1 MGPEITIFLLGTHW
15 QEHHNWLWQD
25 ARNGHCLIKDLLA
38 GTPKIDSGQIG
49 AARNCHFLMWSLLAG
64 APELALARLGP
75 EMVTFLLGASEQELQ
90 NRLWPDWGQKCSFYL
105 ALICRRTST
114 GSGQITRN
122 GNFLISGS
130 FAGASQ
136 LALNRLG
143 PDMVI
148 VSFGAYSQE
157 HQNWLARMQAR
168 KQRRLRTHACMNART
183 QAGR

>member
-1 MGPEITIFLLGTHW
+1 MNTRTGSGQTGARNGNLLMRNSLAGAPQLALARMGPEITIFLLGTHW

-90 NRLWPDWGQKCSFYL
+90 NRLWPDWGQKCSFF
-105 ALICRRTST
+105 S
-114 GSGQITRN
+114 
-122 GNFLISGS
+122 
-130 FAGASQ
+130 
-136 LALNRLG
+136 
-143 PDMVI
+143 
-148 VSFGAYSQE
+148 GAYLQA
-157 HQNWLARMQAR
+157 HQHWL
-168 KQRRLRTHACMNART
+168 
-183 QAGR
+183 